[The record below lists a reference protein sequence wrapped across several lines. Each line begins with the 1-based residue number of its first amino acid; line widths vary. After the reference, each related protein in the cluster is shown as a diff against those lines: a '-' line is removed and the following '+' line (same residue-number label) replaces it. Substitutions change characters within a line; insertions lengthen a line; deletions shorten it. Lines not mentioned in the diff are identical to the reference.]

1 MIKKNYIFKNRVDTE
16 IIFYDL
22 LKTYEKIEKI
32 KKKNDDNVV
41 GVLFH
46 ELMYFFVSNKCRNNL
61 KIFSNI
67 TDNYPLIEF
76 GKRNGKDIFKL
87 KNNSFL
93 VSILFKL
100 YTLFTYFFKSK
111 KKLFLSKSI
120 SLSFKNK
127 ITLILFSLLKKY
139 KIIFINFEEIK
150 MNLSDYTEFFFL
162 KEMKK
167 LLIKNKI
174 DLKNLK
180 NLKIFLKKIKTKKE
194 FKFNNVKKGL
204 IVSGTLADM
213 QNRLLAIKKK
223 KINSKLLLVNHIP
236 TYGVVSYRTLKYD
249 EFYLCDYYLTSST
262 TKKILNDNNYIGI
275 DEQNYKI
282 IYLENKNLL
291 YSSDYVKKINFKK
304 IKDNKILYIPN
315 RAANTSLTGK
325 DYLYKKN
332 YEEWQNF
339 LASKFGKIDAKF
351 PYKKI
356 NYEINNKFN
365 VLDTKL
371 KLLKICKNYDLIIID
386 YISSST
392 FSEVASTNVPILYF
406 NLNRDD
412 INKDAYKLI
421 KLRVN
426 EIKIDVFENFN
437 GFEKVNKL
445 TKNNKRKN
453 KFKTTYLDT
462 LNKKSFYQ
470 NLLDIDKELKI

>member
-1 MIKKNYIFKNRVDTE
+1 
-16 IIFYDL
+16 
-22 LKTYEKIEKI
+22 
-32 KKKNDDNVV
+32 
-41 GVLFH
+41 
-46 ELMYFFVSNKCRNNL
+46 
-61 KIFSNI
+61 
-67 TDNYPLIEF
+67 
-76 GKRNGKDIFKL
+76 
-87 KNNSFL
+87 
-93 VSILFKL
+93 
-100 YTLFTYFFKSK
+100 
-111 KKLFLSKSI
+111 
-120 SLSFKNK
+120 
-127 ITLILFSLLKKY
+127 
-139 KIIFINFEEIK
+139 
-150 MNLSDYTEFFFL
+150 
-162 KEMKK
+162 MKK

-204 IVSGTLADM
+204 IVSGTLADI

-315 RAANTSLTGK
+315 RVANTSLTGK

-356 NYEINNKFN
+356 NYKINNKFN